1 MPSWKQDDRLA
12 LESARGHVAS
22 GQSENIERKS
32 VSTQMT
38 SRREKLEAMLADDPN
53 DQTLRYMLAMELE
66 KESDHN
72 RSLDLLQRLMDDE
85 SPYVPAFL
93 MAGQQLA
100 RLQRTDEAANV
111 YRSGIQQAQQNGDD
125 HAAGEMSQFL
135 AELG

>member
-1 MPSWKQDDRLA
+1 
-12 LESARGHVAS
+12 
-22 GQSENIERKS
+22 
-32 VSTQMT
+32 
-38 SRREKLEAMLADDPN
+38 MLADDPN

-66 KESDHN
+66 KESDHG

-111 YRSGIQQAQQNGDD
+111 YRSGIQQAQQQGDD
-125 HAAGEMSQFL
+125 HAAGEMGQFL